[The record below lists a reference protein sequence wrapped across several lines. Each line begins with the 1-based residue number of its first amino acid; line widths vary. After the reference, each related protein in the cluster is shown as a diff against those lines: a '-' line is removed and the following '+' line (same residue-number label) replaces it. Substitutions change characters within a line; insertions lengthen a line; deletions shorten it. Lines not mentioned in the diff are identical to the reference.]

1 MYTQS
6 ELQDAIDEL
15 QKGSHT
21 IQNCSKLASAY
32 IVLDH
37 ISPSSGYSTE
47 SKPVQTVEKTVDI
60 VGDYGNTEFL
70 GIIKGRN
77 APEMWLLMDELMS
90 TLSVLNPRLYDSV
103 IDKII
108 M

>member
-15 QKGSHT
+15 QNASHT

-37 ISPSSGYSTE
+37 ISPSGGYSTE
-47 SKPVQTVEKTVDI
+47 SKPVQTVEKAVDI
-60 VGDYGNTEFL
+60 VGDYGDSEFL
-70 GIIKGRN
+70 GIIRGRN
-77 APEMWLLMDELMS
+77 ATDMWLLMDELMS

>member
-1 MYTQS
+1 MFTQS

-15 QKGSHT
+15 QNGSHT
-21 IQNCSKLASAY
+21 IQNCGKLASAY

-37 ISPSSGYSTE
+37 ISQDRGYSTE
-47 SKPVQTVEKTVDI
+47 YKEPVKAERITDN
-60 VGDYGNTEFL
+60 VGDYGDSEFL
-70 GIIKGRN
+70 HVIKGKN
-77 APEMWLLMDELMS
+77 AEDMWLLMDELMS
-90 TLSVLNPRLYDSV
+90 TLTVLNPRLYDSV